1 MQTETLN
8 NWTVATDEESQW
20 LVTLGDLWTAHTM
33 TGWQFVKELRRGIDR
48 FGKRRDK
55 TELYELVANQT
66 GLATKTLMNY
76 VSLAR
81 NENSPLAEELGL
93 DIAHADAVRTL
104 VYDEAEALLMQAAE
118 QSLSADAVKAI
129 IRERRQANTAAP
141 DLIPDVGNE
150 RQAKTNFVSPYDDE
164 PPFAD
169 KSSILYDDDY
179 SAEANA
185 YAGSANGYDWAD
197 DDDGMTYTIDEM
209 YSLLQRA
216 VNRLKDVDDGTQ
228 RTTVEWLRQIARHTY

>member
-33 TGWQFVKELRRGIDR
+33 TGWQFVKELRRGIDN

-141 DLIPDVGNE
+141 GNIPDAGNE
-150 RQAKTNFVSPYDDE
+150 RQARSTFVSPYPDDE
-164 PPFAD
+164 PPFTD

-179 SAEANA
+179 SAEASA
-185 YAGSANGYDWAD
+185 YAGNANGYDWAD
-197 DDDGMTYTIDEM
+197 DDDV
-209 YSLLQRA
+209 LLLGRNDARDLIERA
-216 VNRLKDVDDGTQ
+216 WRRLPADDTQ
-228 RTTVEWLRQIARHTY
+228 RSIREWLMLLENNAY

>member
-169 KSSILYDDDY
+169 KSSILYDDDDY

-185 YAGSANGYDWAD
+185 YASSANGYDWAD
-197 DDDGMTYTIDEM
+197 DDDV
-209 YSLLQRA
+209 LLLGRNDARDLIERA
-216 VNRLKDVDDGTQ
+216 WRRLPADDTQ
-228 RTTVEWLRQIARHTY
+228 RSIREWLMLLENNAY